1 MRKRS
6 TSWFLRRFILI
17 STLLLSFHLFAVDLN
32 EDLNEN
38 KKLQLDN
45 LKKNIKLLQ
54 RRLEGSQGKYLI
66 IHEKLKSSELK
77 IAYLSR
83 RLKALNNKYLDSEN
97 FLKKLRKEKL
107 KRQTSLIRQI
117 RIFEKQIQSTYAIGR
132 QSKIKIILDQ
142 KGPSEIS
149 RALVY
154 FNYLNKEKSSQIN
167 DLKKSIKNIENTK
180 DKIETQ
186 KNSLKQIIKEQEL
199 KKSEIRK
206 AQKQRQK
213 IAKSLKNK
221 INSDDLKL
229 EVLRNEERQLQK
241 LLDGI
246 SDTIDRNQIQS
257 KASLR
262 FASFRG
268 KLNWPTTGF
277 IKHTFGETKI
287 GRLKWDGVIIKAKNN
302 QSVDS
307 IHPGRVVF
315 ADWLRGF
322 GLLIIIDHG
331 DGFLSLYGHNKRLL
345 KDVGEFVEASEAIAI
360 VGNTGGK
367 KDIGI
372 YFAIR
377 KNGEAINPSLWCS
390 KTKGRFIK

>member
-167 DLKKSIKNIENTK
+167 DLK
-180 DKIETQ
+180 
-186 KNSLKQIIKEQEL
+186 
-199 KKSEIRK
+199 
-206 AQKQRQK
+206 
-213 IAKSLKNK
+213 
-221 INSDDLKL
+221 
-229 EVLRNEERQLQK
+229 
-241 LLDGI
+241 
-246 SDTIDRNQIQS
+246 
-257 KASLR
+257 
-262 FASFRG
+262 
-268 KLNWPTTGF
+268 
-277 IKHTFGETKI
+277 
-287 GRLKWDGVIIKAKNN
+287 
-302 QSVDS
+302 
-307 IHPGRVVF
+307 
-315 ADWLRGF
+315 
-322 GLLIIIDHG
+322 
-331 DGFLSLYGHNKRLL
+331 
-345 KDVGEFVEASEAIAI
+345 
-360 VGNTGGK
+360 
-367 KDIGI
+367 
-372 YFAIR
+372 
-377 KNGEAINPSLWCS
+377 
-390 KTKGRFIK
+390 